1 MPGVAGP
8 AIWPRRLLAK
18 LGVLAN
24 LHLRPSGFR
33 GFFGV
38 FRRVMERVKGI
49 EPSSSAWEAAALPLS
64 YTRVGLQLRQGAC
77 VVKWALARRG
87 ANAPLLRAFYGQI

>member
-18 LGVLAN
+18 LGGLAN

-33 GFFGV
+33 VFFRG
-38 FRRVMERVKGI
+38 VMERVKGI

>member
-1 MPGVAGP
+1 
-8 AIWPRRLLAK
+8 
-18 LGVLAN
+18 
-24 LHLRPSGFR
+24 
-33 GFFGV
+33 
-38 FRRVMERVKGI
+38 
-49 EPSSSAWEAAALPLS
+49 LS